1 MLFIAIAL
9 SMLTAIKILLL
20 ECVRKYLVN
29 KVLGQKFF
37 LVENEYPFVCDP
49 YDVKDYDKFIGNYSR
64 KSLSTLNNQLLLNT
78 GDITGNNIYLCLA
91 DRMTTRAFVA
101 YISFYII
108 GTLLAMQIPF
118 VGA

>member
-1 MLFIAIAL
+1 MVASWGGYAFIIN
-9 SMLTAIKILLL
+9 MIPI
-20 ECVRKYLVN
+20 
-29 KVLGQKFF
+29 F
-37 LVENEYPFVCDP
+37 
-49 YDVKDYDKFIGNYSR
+49 
-64 KSLSTLNNQLLLNT
+64 
-78 GDITGNNIYLCLA
+78 NIYLCLA